1 MIIDKNISK
10 SHHPAALDYLEGQV
24 LLMHKPYGWT
34 SFQLV
39 KKVKYI
45 LSRHHGVK
53 KIKVGHA
60 GTLDPLA
67 SGLMI
72 LCTGRKTKSIDDY
85 QGMDKTYTGT
95 MKLGATTPSYD
106 RETEEDATYP
116 TGHITTKSLKST
128 MQSFTGELKQY
139 PPAYSAKKING
150 QRAYQKAHKGQEV
163 ATRPAIV
170 SIHKLKL
177 LDYDEPFAHFEVYC
191 SKGTY
196 IRTLVHDVGKA
207 QHSGAYLTALTR
219 TAIGPYLLQNAL
231 QPDTFQQFFQES

>member
-1 MIIDKNISK
+1 MIDKHTLQN
-10 SHHPAALDYLEGQV
+10 HNPAELDYLEGQV

-45 LSRHHGVK
+45 LRRYHGVK

-72 LCTGRKTKSIDDY
+72 LCTGRKTKTIDDY
-85 QGMDKTYTGT
+85 QGMDKTYSGT
-95 MKLGATTPSYD
+95 MKLGATTPSFD
-106 RETEEDATYP
+106 CETQEETTY
-116 TGHITTKSLKST
+116 TTKHITSATIKSAMAT
-128 MQSFTGELKQY
+128 FTGELKQY

-150 QRAYQKAHKGQEV
+150 QRAYQKAHKGQQIT
-163 ATRPAIV
+163 TRPV
-170 SIHKLKL
+170 MVNIHDLKL
-177 LDYDEPFAHFEVYC
+177 LNYNEPFADFKVYC

-196 IRTLVHDVGKA
+196 IRSLVHDIGKA
-207 QHSGAYLTALTR
+207 LQSGAYLTALSR
-219 TAIGPYLLQNAL
+219 TAIGPYQLQNAME
-231 QPDTFQQFFQES
+231 PDTFQRFFHDS